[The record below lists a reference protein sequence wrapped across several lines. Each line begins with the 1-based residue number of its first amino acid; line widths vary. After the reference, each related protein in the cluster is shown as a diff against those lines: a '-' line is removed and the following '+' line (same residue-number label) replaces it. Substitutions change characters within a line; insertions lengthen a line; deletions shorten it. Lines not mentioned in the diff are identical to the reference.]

1 MSYGHASTV
10 GEFISTAEDTLIG
23 RLTSAVASTG
33 VPSQRTAQVEAWKLE
48 IRLLKEQLASPQF
61 DHWYIVLEY
70 EIPRRSRRPDAVLL
84 NSTKIFVVEFKM
96 GGRVFDSTSRWQVT
110 SYARDLR
117 DFHAESHGRSIVPVL
132 CATDAESGLTD
143 SRDLIDRE
151 RDVSILVK
159 TNGAS
164 LGSYLLRLHSDGDR
178 TPAESIVPEQWLDS
192 PYRPTSTIV
201 EAATLL
207 YEGHDVRELS
217 HRYAH
222 NLDQTTEM
230 LFQAIED
237 AQRHGRRTICFVT
250 GIPGAGKTLTGLNVV
265 HSPHL
270 QNESGLS
277 GIFLS
282 GNGPLVNIVR
292 EAIVKSQVSKGRKRS
307 EGQREA
313 GTFIQSVHNFLRF
326 HLERPEELP
335 HENVVVF
342 DEAQRAWDSSQ
353 MARKRGIDSSETS
366 LLFEVMERLPDWA
379 VIVALVGGGQE
390 IFLGEAGLGEWGRA
404 LQDRPVPW
412 RVIASPEV
420 LIGGESVAGHRLFD
434 GAIPATVSF
443 NEEPLAHLE
452 VVIRNH
458 RAQRWTEWVNNLLS
472 FRLDSARTHFPET
485 EEFPCYVTR
494 DLATARAWLRMHHR
508 LDPEDRT
515 GLVATSLDLRLRA
528 DGIERSSGFRSN
540 FSYEKWF
547 LEPCLDVRSSYSLEV
562 AASEF
567 ECQGLELDWVGLCWG
582 LDLTPSEDG
591 DAWAFR
597 RFWGPRW
604 QNVQQ
609 KAGRAFTLNRYRV
622 LLTRARKGLV
632 IWVPKGDVNDLTRDP
647 ARCDRVYDALRR
659 AGVPELYSDS
669 GDE

>member
-1 MSYGHASTV
+1 M
-10 GEFISTAEDTLIG
+10 
-23 RLTSAVASTG
+23 
-33 VPSQRTAQVEAWKLE
+33 
-48 IRLLKEQLASPQF
+48 
-61 DHWYIVLEY
+61 
-70 EIPRRSRRPDAVLL
+70 
-84 NSTKIFVVEFKM
+84 
-96 GGRVFDSTSRWQVT
+96 
-110 SYARDLR
+110 
-117 DFHAESHGRSIVPVL
+117 
-132 CATDAESGLTD
+132 
-143 SRDLIDRE
+143 
-151 RDVSILVK
+151 
-159 TNGAS
+159 
-164 LGSYLLRLHSDGDR
+164 
-178 TPAESIVPEQWLDS
+178 
-192 PYRPTSTIV
+192 
-201 EAATLL
+201 
-207 YEGHDVRELS
+207 
-217 HRYAH
+217 
-222 NLDQTTEM
+222 
-230 LFQAIED
+230 
-237 AQRHGRRTICFVT
+237 
-250 GIPGAGKTLTGLNVV
+250 
-265 HSPHL
+265 
-270 QNESGLS
+270 
-277 GIFLS
+277 
-282 GNGPLVNIVR
+282 
-292 EAIVKSQVSKGRKRS
+292 
-307 EGQREA
+307 
-313 GTFIQSVHNFLRF
+313 
-326 HLERPEELP
+326 
-335 HENVVVF
+335 
-342 DEAQRAWDSSQ
+342 
-353 MARKRGIDSSETS
+353 
-366 LLFEVMERLPDWA
+366 
-379 VIVALVGGGQE
+379 
-390 IFLGEAGLGEWGRA
+390 
-404 LQDRPVPW
+404 
-412 RVIASPEV
+412 
-420 LIGGESVAGHRLFD
+420 FD

-659 AGVPELYSDS
+659 AGVPELYSD
-669 GDE
+669 